1 MEPRKWKRIAFTLCV
16 ICLLIFTFWYGGG
29 ASNLRGFSV
38 SEEQT
43 EMTAQEENEAG
54 NDDSSLSKADS
65 AGEAL
70 EKKENTE
77 GNVFEQFFM
86 HITKKS
92 SSKNTSNKNTQN
104 SKNAQKN
111 ANKAADKAQ
120 SKKNSKKKTTSQNS
134 NSKDNSS
141 NGKQANNGYNDN
153 QSDNGGQDTQPG
165 NGSDNT
171 KGNNTQADTKTD
183 SNANKNTEN
192 SNSTNQSATTS
203 QDTVS
208 CTISISCATLLD
220 HLDELTSAKKKQ
232 VPEDGVIIRTTTV
245 EVKKG
250 STVFDVLQSVTKKK
264 KIHLEYSFT
273 PAFKSYY
280 IEGIHNLYEFDC
292 GELSGWMYSVNGEFP
307 GEGCSSYT
315 VENGDVIQWVYTCSL
330 GKDVGGYF
338 EE

>member
-1 MEPRKWKRIAFTLCV
+1 MEPRKWKRIAFTLGV
-16 ICLLIFTFWYGGG
+16 VCLLIFTFWYGGG

-43 EMTAQEENEAG
+43 EMTVQEESVAG
-54 NDDSSLSKADS
+54 NDDSGMSKTDS

-70 EKKENTE
+70 EKEEKKEKNI
-77 GNVFEQFFM
+77 FEQFFM

-92 SSKNTSNKNTQN
+92 SSKNTSSKNTQN
-104 SKNAQKN
+104 SKSAQKN

-120 SKKNSKKKTTSQNS
+120 SKKNSKKKTTSQKNNS
-134 NSKDNSS
+134 NDNSS
-141 NGKQANNGYNDN
+141 NGEQANNGYSDN
-153 QSDNGGQDTQPG
+153 QSDNGYQDTQTDH
-165 NGSDNT
+165 GSDNT
-171 KGNNTQADTKTD
+171 KGDNSQTDTKTD
-183 SNANKNTEN
+183 ASTNKNTEN

-208 CTISISCATLLD
+208 STISISCATLLD
-220 HLDELTSAKKKQ
+220 HLDELASAKKKQ
-232 VPEDGVIIRTTTV
+232 VPEDGVILKTTTV

-273 PAFKSYY
+273 PASKSYY

-315 VENGDVIQWVYTCSL
+315 VENGDVIKWVYTCNL

-338 EE
+338 DE